1 MRLVF
6 PLQSVSI
13 CHFSGSRVEIIFTA
27 NKIIQKRNDGESA
40 KAVREQ
46 VFLSEDLQLG
56 GHNVSGVGTNLVHC
70 SCQDTVSTYVAG
82 DIARATPIHAV
93 K

>member
-46 VFLSEDLQLG
+46 VLGVPVKVLCLQMLQVIL
-56 GHNVSGVGTNLVHC
+56 HVLH
-70 SCQDTVSTYVAG
+70 
-82 DIARATPIHAV
+82 PFMP
-93 K
+93 